1 MFDFN
6 SRVVSS
12 LTKSE
17 KDAVA
22 ALVAEECLIF
32 EDGADKTAIAE
43 DLAGNTAATASLFGN
58 VIRMVAVSSEYR
70 EAGLSAVVI
79 SKLLEAARV
88 SGASHFFVYT
98 KPETALRFSAFGFRC
113 IAETPAVSLLEIGE
127 PGLGAYK
134 KYLAEAKFHDGT
146 GKSNGA
152 IVMNCNPFTRGHRYL
167 VEQAAACCDHL
178 YIIAVEANLSFFAF
192 EDRLEMIGRGVSDLS
207 NVRILRSGQYAV
219 SAATFPT
226 YFLKDREKLAV
237 ASVQARLD
245 VDLFL
250 RLFVPSLEL
259 SIRFVGT
266 EPTCDV
272 TNAYNEA
279 MLARLPGEGVRV
291 RVLERLTT
299 ESGVAVSASTV
310 REKLRIGDTADIA
323 DYLPQTTIDYLRDK
337 LSYQL

>member
-1 MFDFN
+1 MFDYN

-17 KDAVA
+17 RDAVV
-22 ALVAEECLIF
+22 ALITNEGLMFEE
-32 EDGADKTAIAE
+32 GADKTAILENLEGEAV
-43 DLAGNTAATASLFGN
+43 ATASLFGN
-58 VIRMVAVSSEYR
+58 VIRMIAVSQECR

-79 SKLLEAARV
+79 SKLMEAARV
-88 SGASHFFVYT
+88 SGVSHLFVYT
-98 KPETALRFSAFGFRC
+98 KPETALRFSALGFRH
-113 IAETPAVSLLEIGE
+113 IAETSVVALLEIGE

-134 KYLAEAKFHDGT
+134 RYLSETKARGDG
-146 GKSNGA
+146 GNINGA

-167 VEQAAACCDHL
+167 IEQAAEYCDRL
-178 YIIAVEANLSFFAF
+178 YIIVVEANLSHFTFG
-192 EDRLEMIGRGVSDLS
+192 DRLAMIESGVSDLQ
-207 NVRILRSGQYAV
+207 NVTLLRSGQYAV

-226 YFLKDREKLAV
+226 YFLKDKEKLDV
-237 ASVQARLD
+237 ASIQAQLD

-259 SIRFVGT
+259 GVRFVGS
-266 EPTCDV
+266 ESDCGV

-279 MLARLPGEGVRV
+279 MLARLPGEGVEV
-291 RVLERLTT
+291 RVLERLTAP
-299 ESGVAVSASTV
+299 SGGVVSASIV
-310 REKLRIGDTADIA
+310 REKLRGGDTSDIA